1 MASLRG
7 RPLRLTLLMAR
18 MRSPT
23 WIAPVLGRGHRTENK
38 TRSRLQGG
46 GLPSGNSGTPRHK
59 PDGPQSNPAAT
70 EGKCDLWWYERKYKV

>member
-23 WIAPVLGRGHRTENK
+23 WIAPVLGREHK
-38 TRSRLQGG
+38 TKNERHSRLQGG
-46 GLPSGNSGTPRHK
+46 GLCPQGTQDPK
-59 PDGPQSNPAAT
+59 AQA
-70 EGKCDLWWYERKYKV
+70 